1 MSVKNILQLKED
13 KKKNINYTIKNH
25 PIKQKS
31 KYLKNIILDM
41 DKTLIEG
48 YFSIK
53 DNKMVIEERPFLGEF
68 LKFVFEHF
76 ERVSIWTNANKEWF
90 DQVYNTILY
99 KYMPKNKHFD
109 FVITFDDGY
118 VGKDNNGPKDLNVI
132 FNIFENEY
140 NKHNTFLVDDSEIHY
155 NQNPYN
161 CYLIKRFEVNL
172 ENNSQ
177 SWLTKGGQIDR
188 GRSHKDDIELLR
200 LIKYFRK

>member
-1 MSVKNILQLKED
+1 MNIKHLLLFKEN

-53 DNKMVIEERPFLGEF
+53 HNKMVIEERPFLGEF

-90 DQVYNTILY
+90 NHVYDRVLH
-99 KYMPKNKHFD
+99 KYIPKNKYFD
-109 FVITFDDGY
+109 LVITFDDGY
-118 VGKDNNGPKDLNVI
+118 VGEDNNGPKDLNII
-132 FNIFENEY
+132 FNDFEEY
-140 NKHNTFLVDDSEIHY
+140 GYTKHNTFLVDDSEIHY
-155 NQNPYN
+155 NQNIYN
-161 CYLIKRFEVNL
+161 CYLIKGFEVNL
-172 ENNSQ
+172 ENN
-177 SWLTKGGQIDR
+177 
-188 GRSHKDDIELLR
+188 SHKDDIELLR